1 MPHRFEFDSVN
12 RILRGRF
19 EGQMDDSSLM
29 AFYEDIVKH
38 VAKTDP
44 RFVIHDLSGVDR
56 VNISVSVIHTLANS
70 QPAVRDPAI
79 PRFIVAP
86 TPYVFGMSR
95 MFQLVG
101 EKTRPTLYVVSSVE
115 EVFKHLGITPPSF
128 VPVVPD

>member
-1 MPHRFEFDSVN
+1 MPHRFEFDSAN

-38 VAKTDP
+38 VAKTGP

-70 QPAVRDPAI
+70 QPAVRDPVI

-86 TPYVFGMSR
+86 TPYIFGMSR

-101 EKTRPTLYVVSSVE
+101 ERRDPHCT
-115 EVFKHLGITPPSF
+115 
-128 VPVVPD
+128 

>member
-1 MPHRFEFDSVN
+1 MPFRFEFDGVN
-12 RILRGRF
+12 QILRARF

-29 AFYEDIVKH
+29 AFYADIVKY

-44 RFVIHDLSGVDR
+44 RFVIHDLSGV
-56 VNISVSVIHTLANS
+56 VTLNISVSVIHVLANS

-86 TPYVFGMSR
+86 TAYVFGMSR

-101 EKTRPTLYVVSSVE
+101 EKSRPTLYVVSSID
-115 EVFKHLGITPPSF
+115 EVFKQLGITKQTF
-128 VPVVPD
+128 VPVVHD

>member
-1 MPHRFEFDSVN
+1 MPYRFEFDSVN

-44 RFVIHDLSGVDR
+44 HFVIHDLSGVDR

-86 TPYVFGMSR
+86 TAYIFGMSR
-95 MFQLVG
+95 MFQL
-101 EKTRPTLYVVSSVE
+101 
-115 EVFKHLGITPPSF
+115 
-128 VPVVPD
+128 